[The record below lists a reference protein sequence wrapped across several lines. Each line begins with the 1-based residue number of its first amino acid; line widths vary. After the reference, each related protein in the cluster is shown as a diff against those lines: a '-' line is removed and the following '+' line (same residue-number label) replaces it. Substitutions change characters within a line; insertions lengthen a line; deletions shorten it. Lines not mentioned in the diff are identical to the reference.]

1 MSDKLPGNN
10 ALPSSQAEIDK
21 LIALGSSNSKYTV
34 EDFFRK
40 PEKSAYQISP
50 AGTHLSFKAPH
61 ERRQNIFVRPLDDE
75 ATVTQLTF
83 ETVRDISGYMWKG
96 DQRIIFIKDSG
107 GDENF
112 SLFAVDITGENL
124 LELTPFEKVRIQ
136 IIDSLQDD
144 PDHMIIGMN
153 KNNPQLFEPYRI
165 HIHTGE
171 ITQLAKNENPME
183 AISSW
188 MTDHEGR
195 LRIASRVVD
204 GTDSVLMYRAKEE
217 DPFTDILTTNFKEN
231 VSPLFFD
238 FENDHLLYVSSNLGR
253 DKNVIIQFDLNTGQE
268 TGDILFAHDE
278 VDVSSMSYSRLRKVP
293 TAINYYTHKKQ
304 THFLD
309 AQRKKLQQDLEAALP
324 GYEVGLSSASKDEKK
339 YIIRTYS
346 DRSLGAYYFYNA
358 EVEEL
363 KKITEISPWIDENDM
378 AFMKA
383 IKYTSRDGV
392 TINGYLTLP
401 HNYEE
406 GKKIPFVI
414 HPHGGPWARDY
425 WGYNPAIQLLA
436 AQGYGVLQ
444 MNFRGSVGYGRHFWE
459 LSFKQWGAA
468 MQDDITDGVQWL
480 VKQGK
485 ADPEHVAIYGASYG
499 GYATLA
505 GITFTPDLYACA
517 IDYVGVSNLFT
528 FMKTVPPYWKPYLD
542 MMYEMV
548 GHPEKDHDQMTAGS
562 PALHID
568 KITTPLLVV
577 QGANDP
583 RVNIDESD
591 QIVEALRARK
601 VDVPYLVKY
610 NEGHGFANEENQ
622 FEFYKTALGFLSKY
636 LGA

>member
-480 VKQGK
+480 VKQGM

>member
-1 MSDKLPGNN
+1 MSDKLPGNT
-10 ALPSSQAEIDK
+10 ALPSNQSEIDK
-21 LIALGSSNSKYTV
+21 LIALGSSTSKYSV

-75 ATVTQLTF
+75 NAVTQLTF

-96 DQRIIFIKDSG
+96 DKRIIFIKDSG

-112 SLFAVDITGENL
+112 SLFAVDVDGKNL
-124 LELTPFEKVRIQ
+124 LELTPYEKVRIQ
-136 IIDSLQDD
+136 ILDSLHDD
-144 PDHMIIGMN
+144 PNHLIIGMN

-188 MTDHEGR
+188 MTDHQGR
-195 LRIASRVVD
+195 LRIAARVVD
-204 GTDSVLMYRAKEE
+204 GTNSVLMYRANEQDEFK
-217 DPFTDILTTNFKEN
+217 DILTTNFKES

-238 FENDHLLYVSSNLGR
+238 FDNEHLLYVSSNLNR
-253 DKNVIIQFDLNTGQE
+253 DKNVIIKFDLNTGKE
-268 TGDILFAHDE
+268 VGDILFAHDE
-278 VDVSSMSYSRLRKVP
+278 VDVSSMSYSRKRKVP
-293 TAINYYTHKKQ
+293 TTINYYTHKRQ
-304 THFLD
+304 IHFLD
-309 AQRKKLQQDLEAALP
+309 TQREQLQKSLEDKLP
-324 GYEVGLSSASKDEKK
+324 GYEVSISSASRDEEK

-346 DRSLGAYYFYNA
+346 DRSLGAYYFYNSQSK
-358 EVEEL
+358 EL
-363 KKITEISPWIDENDM
+363 KKIVEVSPWIDEKDM
-378 AFMKA
+378 ATMQA
-383 IKYTSRDGV
+383 VTYTARDGV
-392 TINGYLTLP
+392 LINGYLTLP
-401 HNYEE
+401 QNHKT
-406 GKKIPFVI
+406 GDAIPFI
-414 HPHGGPWARDY
+414 INPHGGPWARDH
-425 WGYNPAIQLLA
+425 WGYNPEIQLLA
-436 AQGYGVLQ
+436 AQGYGVFQ
-444 MNFRGSVGYGRHFWE
+444 MNFRGSTGYGRHFWE

-480 VKQGK
+480 IDQGM
-485 ADPEHVAIYGASYG
+485 ADAKRIAIYGASYG

-505 GITFTPDLYACA
+505 GITFTPDLYTCA

-528 FMKTVPPYWKPYLD
+528 FMKTVPPYWEPYLD

-548 GHPEKDHDQMTAGS
+548 GHPENDKDQMTAGS

-591 QIVEALRARK
+591 QIVQALRAQN

-622 FEFYKTALGFLSKY
+622 FEFYKTMIGFLGKY
-636 LGA
+636 LKA

>member
-40 PEKSAYQISP
+40 PEKSTYQISP

-238 FENDHLLYVSSNLGR
+238 FKNDHLLYVSSNLGR

-309 AQRKKLQQDLEAALP
+309 AQRKKLQQDLEAVLP

-480 VKQGK
+480 VKQGM